1 MKYPDLTK
9 HLTTP
14 SENNSLLTELLLV
27 EYFCSPSPIGT
38 QGSFGFG
45 LYEYKPVALQYYVF
59 CGYMMEKGSL
69 DALQQDVFIYLVW
82 KEKKWNTSWFLF
94 FTCVHKKYSYTC
106 ILLPITKVRR
116 SYRIVDNSD
125 VDNGVIDLN
134 IRIMVLI
141 NAFYAK

>member
-45 LYEYKPVALQYYVF
+45 LYEYKPVALQYYVL

-94 FTCVHKKYSYTC
+94 FYMCSQEFKCLSIPTLAFCFQSPRLEEV
-106 ILLPITKVRR
+106 IELLI
-116 SYRIVDNSD
+116 IVM
-125 VDNGVIDLN
+125 L
-134 IRIMVLI
+134 IMVSLI
-141 NAFYAK
+141 